1 MNHIRIDEK
10 KAMNKWAP
18 VLENMGIQDEDR
30 LQWMSEYAEYHAINE
45 NAYANV
51 SNVAGLGGITAPQV
65 STLPGTTIG
74 TNWQSNGGTNG
85 SGDLGQNLLPV
96 SMKIAAQTIG
106 LDLVAVKPTPG
117 PKMDLLYID
126 FQYDDSNLGNT
137 DERPQVFKIDTTAS
151 GTTASTLTAVINAV
165 LATYSVIQS
174 VGGLTTISGA
184 NIRVFTSCG
193 TSATVATASNSING
207 STPFQNTINSGIAAN
222 AGKSVATYTTGGA
235 DIFTAGSN
243 ANLAGVV
250 EFLGFSRIDGFPM
263 FRAYRQANTTQT
275 NSYPYVNYSGTANS
289 NGYGGVNP
297 TTGAQGLWGFDA
309 NRNTFLSTT
318 SMVSQIYALFGVFL
332 QAGNFGVSLVSAL
345 EDHIPGYVSNFVGG
359 GRYPMDRASEE
370 NTYAGQIGPKISSK
384 SIAVGTIEVSS
395 ALRRTEIED
404 IKANTGMDIVQKM
417 ESILVNELSQ
427 TISKQ
432 IVSKIFEMGALNR
445 ASAPAYGGTL
455 ANISG
460 QTIFDLDTAYAAS
473 GPGGETTHAI
483 QRKLITKMVHASN
496 YIATEGRVGPAQFAV
511 TNGALA
517 ASLMDIAGYTIN
529 PLKSKMNSSGQLY
542 PVGQIGD
549 IQIYVDPYMK
559 YNDNR
564 IVIGRK
570 NNPDQPGI
578 IFVPYLMAQSISII
592 SEATFAPRML
602 LRSRYAVAEV
612 GWYPQKQFMTLVV
625 NDAAQYL
632 N

>member
-30 LQWMSEYAEYHAINE
+30 LKWMSEYAEYHAINE

-74 TNWQSNGGTNG
+74 TNWSSNGGSNG

-96 SMKIAAQTIG
+96 SMKIANQTIG

-117 PKMDLLYID
+117 PKIDLLYID

-151 GTTASTLTAVINAV
+151 GTTASTLTSVINAV

-174 VGGLTTISGA
+174 VGGLTTITGA
-184 NIRVFTSCG
+184 NIRVFTTIG
-193 TSATVATASNSING
+193 TSAPLAVTASNSING
-207 STPFQNTINSGIAAN
+207 ATPFQNTINTGISTN

-235 DIFTAGSN
+235 DIFTTGSN
-243 ANLAGVV
+243 ANLVGVV

-275 NSYPYVNYSGTANS
+275 NSYPYVNYQGGNTPAN
-289 NGYGGVNP
+289 GLNP
-297 TTGAQGLWGFDA
+297 TTGAQALWGFDS
-309 NRNTFLSTT
+309 NRNTFNSTT
-318 SMVSQIYALFGVFL
+318 SMVSQIAALFGVFL
-332 QAGNFGVSLVSAL
+332 QSGNFGVSLVSAL

-445 ASAPAYGGTL
+445 ASAPAYSGTL
-455 ANISG
+455 ANIAS
-460 QTIFDLDTAYAAS
+460 QTIFDLDTAYVGS
-473 GPGGETTHAI
+473 GPGGETTHAV

-578 IFVPYLMAQSISII
+578 IFVPYLMAQSISIT

-612 GWYPQKQFMTLVV
+612 GWYPQKQFMAIVV